1 MTHGTIFE
9 HGASLIGRERY
20 RTLCHRKLPRTGG
33 DGVTMHPSRCRAL
46 VTIAHSRKV
55 EGDDMW
61 ARAILRCAS
70 LQRGPAPAWL
80 LDRIDIGQLLSWP
93 SPFCED
99 QPPTVRRLTK
109 LARVFQRLGSLRT
122 GWHRPRFLKRINR
135 FGVQTTVVAH
145 QIGCDGHDVSLI
157 EPGAVKGADVEAG

>member
-1 MTHGTIFE
+1 
-9 HGASLIGRERY
+9 
-20 RTLCHRKLPRTGG
+20 
-33 DGVTMHPSRCRAL
+33 
-46 VTIAHSRKV
+46 
-55 EGDDMW
+55 MW
-61 ARAILRCAS
+61 ARPIPRCATPP
-70 LQRGPAPAWL
+70 RGLAPAWL

-99 QPPTVRRLTK
+99 QPPTVRHLAKLTRL
-109 LARVFQRLGSLRT
+109 FQRLGSLRA

-157 EPGAVKGADVEAG
+157 ALGAVKGADVEAG